1 MTTPAA
7 AANTP
12 TTNVARPDAPTA
24 LLILAKE
31 PIPGRVKTRLSPP
44 CTPVEAAELARIAL
58 VTTLDAAVRTVA
70 MRPTLV
76 LDGRAGPWLGDH
88 AEINVIAQS
97 EGGLADRIGSAF
109 ASQSGPT
116 VLIGMDTPQV
126 STAAL
131 DEVIA
136 TLRAPGVDA
145 VLGPTDDGG
154 WWIIGLHDPS
164 LPVFSGIPMSTS
176 TTGAAQAAR
185 LRELGLR
192 VATVAT
198 ERDVDTFADARI
210 VARRLPDSDFARAVA
225 AVEATLRPSLRQ
237 RTDPASG

>member
-1 MTTPAA
+1 MSTPVA
-7 AANTP
+7 AANT
-12 TTNVARPDAPTA
+12 PTA

-44 CTPVEAAELARIAL
+44 CTPDQAGDLARIAL

-70 MRPTLV
+70 TRPILV
-76 LDGRAGPWLGDH
+76 LDGRPGPWLGDH
-88 AEINVIAQS
+88 VAIDIVPQS
-97 EGGLADRIGSAF
+97 NGGLADRIGAAF
-109 ASQSGPT
+109 ASQSGPA
-116 VLIGMDTPQV
+116 VLIGMDTPHV

-131 DEVIA
+131 DDVIT

-154 WWIIGLHDPS
+154 WWVIGLKDPC
-164 LPVFSGIPMSTS
+164 LPAFSGIPMSTS

-210 VARRLPDSDFARAVA
+210 VARRLPESEFARAVA
-225 AVEATLRPSLRQ
+225 AVEETITTATGGSV
-237 RTDPASG
+237 

>member
-1 MTTPAA
+1 MSTPVA

-12 TTNVARPDAPTA
+12 GGNAAPRHAPTA

-31 PIPGRVKTRLSPP
+31 PIAGRVKTRLTPP
-44 CTPVEAAELARIAL
+44 CTPDQAAELARIAL
-58 VTTLDAAVRTVA
+58 ISTLDAAVRTVA
-70 MRPTLV
+70 THPILV
-76 LDGRAGPWLGDH
+76 LDGRPGPWLGDH
-88 AEINVIAQS
+88 CAIDIVAQS
-97 EGGLADRIGSAF
+97 EGGLADRIGAAF
-109 ASQSGPT
+109 ATQSGT
-116 VLIGMDTPQV
+116 TALIGMDTPQV

-131 DEVIA
+131 NEVIA

-154 WWIIGLHDPS
+154 WWVIGLNDPS
-164 LPVFSGIPMSTS
+164 LPAFSGIPMSTP

-192 VATVAT
+192 VAMVAA

-210 VARRLPDSDFARAVA
+210 VARRLPGSAFAHAVA
-225 AVEATLRPSLRQ
+225 AVENNLDATAGGSE
-237 RTDPASG
+237 